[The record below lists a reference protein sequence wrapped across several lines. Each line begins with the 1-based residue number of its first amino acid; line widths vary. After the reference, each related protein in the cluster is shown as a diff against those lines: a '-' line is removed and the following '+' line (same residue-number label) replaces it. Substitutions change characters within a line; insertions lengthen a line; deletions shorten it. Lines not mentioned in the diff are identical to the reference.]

1 MPISRSQM
9 ERQLRMGGGIMKVA
23 PRQGYFL
30 GGVGDALKGAVKGVA
45 KGISGIFKSDL
56 GKAALLGVGA
66 FGLPGTSFKGFLGGG
81 GFKLPEF
88 LSGLSGEKTLGKT
101 LKVGAAG
108 SLLGAVLGGL
118 DEQEEEDIVEGRN
131 VAALETKLRTAY
143 ADLGTFKNNPEGLE
157 AQIKSDLSEYTQDM
171 SRGLMSIGGRAS
183 FKDGTEEKF
192 LSYEEAAK
200 RNPAMFV
207 DTTTSAYG
215 DAGKGRPVPEFL
227 KEQKSFKENLK
238 FLNKIKGGISPD
250 TKMFMLKK
258 YMNEALESG
267 EISKGQYEKMLMP
280 LFGEMGEKV
289 TKQMEAYDRGEK
301 ADGGRMKYARGTD
314 QIVDQASGIMGL
326 PQRVNQA
333 GVKELDLRESGGF
346 IPPVGIKEKA
356 DDIPA
361 MLSNNEFVFTADA
374 VRGMGGGDVNKGAQ
388 RLYDQM
394 KMLEKGGRV

>member
-9 ERQLRMGGGIMKVA
+9 ERQLRMGGGIMEVA

-45 KGISGIFKSDL
+45 KGIGSFLKSDL

-66 FGLPGTSFKGFLGGG
+66 FGLPGTNFKGFLGGSG

-101 LKVGAAG
+101 LKVGAMG
-108 SLLGAVLGGL
+108 SLLGMVLGGL

-131 VAALETKLRTAY
+131 ISALETKLRTAY
-143 ADLGTFKNNPEGLE
+143 DNLGTFKDDPEGLE
-157 AQIKSDLSEYTQDM
+157 AQIKSDLSEYSKDM
-171 SRGLMSIGGRAS
+171 SRGLMSIGGRAG
-183 FKDGTEEKF
+183 FADGMNDPKDLPKGLRVDTSTSNPIPENAPNMAAAEIAKVIMGTLGDGEDMSSREFIFENYVMPKRSKMMENF
-192 LSYEEAAK
+192 GIGLEEADNLIRQEMAK
-200 RNPAMFV
+200 YRKN
-207 DTTTSAYG
+207 
-215 DAGKGRPVPEFL
+215 R
-227 KEQKSFKENLK
+227 
-238 FLNKIKGGISPD
+238 
-250 TKMFMLKK
+250 
-258 YMNEALESG
+258 
-267 EISKGQYEKMLMP
+267 
-280 LFGEMGEKV
+280 
-289 TKQMEAYDRGEK
+289 

-374 VRGMGGGDVNKGAQ
+374 VRGMGDGNVNKGAQ